1 MQINIKINENHGDNL
16 SDMVKL
22 RYMKQINIKWEFLK
36 RKKKKAKGR
45 VVGRDVRTINF
56 LQDFLYFLFTAIA
69 VDIDLEK
76 AILHEK

>member
-36 RKKKKAKGR
+36 RKKKSKREG
-45 VVGRDVRTINF
+45 GG
-56 LQDFLYFLFTAIA
+56 
-69 VDIDLEK
+69 
-76 AILHEK
+76 